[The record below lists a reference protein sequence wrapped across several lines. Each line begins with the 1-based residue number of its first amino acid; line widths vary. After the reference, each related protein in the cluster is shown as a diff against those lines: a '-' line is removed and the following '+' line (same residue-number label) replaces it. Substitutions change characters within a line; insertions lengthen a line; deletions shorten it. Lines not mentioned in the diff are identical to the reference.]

1 MKPDLSTLFPITD
14 ADSARLMKLKAH
26 CLFGAGI
33 ITAAQ
38 KARVDRAAEAV
49 IGRSRADDFS
59 DPRTVRPPE
68 GRAQAALH

>member
-14 ADSARLMKLKAH
+14 ADSALLMKLKAH

-49 IGRSRADDFS
+49 IGRAGDFS